1 MAAWVARAS
10 AVFCVPWRASKD
22 DASTAAK
29 PSAFCACG
37 TPVVAPATPLTA
49 ENLAWHVVFGLGS
62 RHVESVMVDGVWRVW
77 ARRPLSVN
85 PSVVAEQAREA
96 AAAVWARMSEK

>member
-1 MAAWVARAS
+1 MAVVDVALLII
-10 AVFCVPWRASKD
+10 
-22 DASTAAK
+22 T
-29 PSAFCACG
+29 G
-37 TPVVAPATPLTA
+37 NTVVVDSNTESQPRSQPYEVYGDLTMGLTA

-62 RHVESVMVDGVWRVW
+62 RHVVAVMVDGVWRVW

-96 AAAVWARMSEK
+96 ASAVWARMSEK